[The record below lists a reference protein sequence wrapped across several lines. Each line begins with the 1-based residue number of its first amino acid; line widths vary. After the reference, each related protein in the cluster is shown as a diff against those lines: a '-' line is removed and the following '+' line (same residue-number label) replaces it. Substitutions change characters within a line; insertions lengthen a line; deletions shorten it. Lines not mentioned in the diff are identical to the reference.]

1 VGAEHPV
8 HAKLHLWETFLRS
21 CGRKDPCEAK
31 PNNVAQWRSR
41 TIQIELTF
49 PDSQKPGFPVIDIE
63 RERDERETEREISKK
78 LARFGEG
85 APRSDCPTVPCT
97 TPETVYDHASATPP
111 LQLTPAPGP
120 VLRYARAL
128 PLGQGYE
135 QQRSK
140 KRYRRSPSR

>member
-1 VGAEHPV
+1 M
-8 HAKLHLWETFLRS
+8 R
-21 CGRKDPCEAK
+21 
-31 PNNVAQWRSR
+31 
-41 TIQIELTF
+41 I
-49 PDSQKPGFPVIDIE
+49 
-63 RERDERETEREISKK
+63 KK

-97 TPETVYDHASATPP
+97 TPETVYDHATPRHP
-111 LQLTPAPGP
+111 YNFLHLA
-120 VLRYARAL
+120 LYYAYARAL

>member
-1 VGAEHPV
+1 MATLRMRSVTHP
-8 HAKLHLWETFLRS
+8 EPSTSGRS
-21 CGRKDPCEAK
+21 
-31 PNNVAQWRSR
+31 
-41 TIQIELTF
+41 I
-49 PDSQKPGFPVIDIE
+49 
-63 RERDERETEREISKK
+63 KK

-97 TPETVYDHASATPP
+97 TPETVYDHATPSATPP